1 MNPYSPDILQ
11 PLDTFSKYSA
21 ENTRNSLHQ
30 NRKIKRARAA
40 ASEPSQ
46 HVITASEVEHA
57 LSEALNADKRDH

>member
-30 NRKIKRARAA
+30 NRVFYKKYINEVNQALQSLITAGRIKRM
-40 ASEPSQ
+40 
-46 HVITASEVEHA
+46 
-57 LSEALNADKRDH
+57 